1 MSIFAQRLES
11 VMKEKGIRQHDL
23 CTMTGISKSFI
34 SSYLAGRFAPKAD
47 KLALIAKALGVSEG
61 WLMGYENSVKY
72 SYSPGNVARIAVKDS
87 NGRVISYRPVTY
99 TNASKANKLTFY
111 ICRDGNN
118 FPQIKSGD
126 ILLVEKCADFED
138 EKHMY
143 AIRKGK
149 DGKITFRRPRFN
161 GEVLVLSGEN
171 TAPTIYLDDYHS
183 EIIVIGKVL
192 ELRRDMSK
200 EDEEDE
206 HGH

>member
-11 VMKEKGIRQHDL
+11 VMKEKELRQHEL
-23 CTMTGISKSFI
+23 CKMTGISKSFI

-47 KLALIAKALGVSEG
+47 KLSLIAKALGVSEG

-72 SYSPGNVARIAVKDS
+72 CYDSENVAKIAVKDN
-87 NGRVISYRPVTY
+87 NGRTISYRPVTY

-138 EKHMY
+138 EKHIY
-143 AIRKGK
+143 AIRK

-171 TAPTIYLDDYHS
+171 TAPTIYLDDYHN

-200 EDEEDE
+200 EDEEE
-206 HGH
+206 

>member
-11 VMKEKGIRQHDL
+11 VMKEKQLRQHEL
-23 CTMTGISKSFI
+23 CRMTGISKSFI
-34 SSYLAGRFAPKAD
+34 SSYLAGRFSPKAD

-72 SYSPGNVARIAVKDS
+72 CYSSENVAKIAVKDN
-87 NGRVISYRPVTY
+87 NGRTVSYRPVTY
-99 TNASKANKLTFY
+99 TNAAKANKLTFY
-111 ICRDGNN
+111 VCRDGNN

-138 EKHMY
+138 EKHIY
-143 AIRKGK
+143 AIRK

-171 TAPTIYLDDYHS
+171 TAPTIYLDDYHN

-200 EDEEDE
+200 EDDEDE

>member
-11 VMKEKGIRQHDL
+11 VMKEKQLRQHEL
-23 CTMTGISKSFI
+23 CRMTGISKSFI
-34 SSYLAGRFAPKAD
+34 SSYLAGRFSPKAD

-72 SYSPGNVARIAVKDS
+72 CYSSENVAKIAVKDN
-87 NGRVISYRPVTY
+87 NGRTVSYRPVTY
-99 TNASKANKLTFY
+99 TNAAKANKLTFY
-111 ICRDGNN
+111 VCRDGNN

-138 EKHMY
+138 EKHIY
-143 AIRKGK
+143 AIRK
-149 DGKITFRRPRFN
+149 DGKITLRRPRFN

-171 TAPTIYLDDYHS
+171 TAPTIYLDDYHN

-200 EDEEDE
+200 EDDEDE

>member
-1 MSIFAQRLES
+1 
-11 VMKEKGIRQHDL
+11 MKY
-23 CTMTGISKSFI
+23 CY
-34 SSYLAGRFAPKAD
+34 SS
-47 KLALIAKALGVSEG
+47 E
-61 WLMGYENSVKY
+61 
-72 SYSPGNVARIAVKDS
+72 NVAKIAVKDN
-87 NGRVISYRPVTY
+87 NGRTVSYRPVTY
-99 TNASKANKLTFY
+99 TNAAKANKLTFY
-111 ICRDGNN
+111 VCRDGNN

-138 EKHMY
+138 EKHIY
-143 AIRKGK
+143 AIRK

-171 TAPTIYLDDYHS
+171 TAPTIYLDDYHN

-200 EDEEDE
+200 EDDEDE

>member
-11 VMKEKGIRQHDL
+11 VMKEKQLRQHEL
-23 CTMTGISKSFI
+23 CKMTGISKSFI
-34 SSYLAGRFAPKAD
+34 SSYLAGRFSPKAD

-72 SYSPGNVARIAVKDS
+72 CYSSENVAKIAVKDN
-87 NGRVISYRPVTY
+87 NGRTVSYRPVTY
-99 TNASKANKLTFY
+99 TNAAKANKLTFY
-111 ICRDGNN
+111 VCRDGNN

-138 EKHMY
+138 EKHIY
-143 AIRKGK
+143 AIRK

-161 GEVLVLSGEN
+161 GDVLVLSGEN
-171 TAPTIYLDDYHS
+171 TAPTIYLDDYHN

-200 EDEEDE
+200 EDDEDE